1 MANLET
7 FLKQVVI
14 KVYGEES
21 DFTDDTVMTEYPLIL
36 YVNGKEYQSFF
47 CTPGNLE
54 ELVVGYL
61 MSCNMLNSNQD
72 ILALVINEKMNSAKI
87 RLTERSKG
95 IERKP
100 SSESMVVKIQTIYQI
115 MKTNLT
121 ASTLFKETGGVHN
134 VAIFDKEK
142 PLIILEDVARHNA
155 VDKII
160 GYCVLNNIDCS
171 NKILVVSGRISA
183 SILSKADKANIPIV
197 LSKSAPTSLSIE
209 RAKASGITLVGFIR
223 GEQMNIYTHSMRIN
237 LGGDTIQAIVKKE
250 WIV

>member
-1 MANLET
+1 VDT

-14 KVYGEES
+14 KVNGEES
-21 DFTDDTVMTEYPLIL
+21 DFADDTVMTEYPLML
-36 YVNGKEYQSFF
+36 YVNGKEFQSFY

-54 ELVVGYL
+54 ELVVEYL
-61 MSCNMLNSNQD
+61 KSRNMLHSKD
-72 ILALVINEKMNSAKI
+72 EILDLVINEKINSAKI
-87 RLTERSKG
+87 RLTEQPKS

-100 SSESMVVKIQTIYQI
+100 LSESMIVQIQTIYEI

-121 ASTLFKETGGVHN
+121 ASTLFKETGGAHS

-160 GYCVLNNIDCS
+160 GYCFMNNIDYR

-183 SILSKADKANIPIV
+183 SIFSKADKVNIPIV

-223 GEQMNIYTHSMRIN
+223 GERMNIYTHPMRID
-237 LGGDTIQAIVKKE
+237 LGDNAFRTIPQK
-250 WIV
+250 